1 LQSNG
6 NVADEEM
13 YRVFN
18 CGIGM
23 IIIVPADKADAIS
36 ATLSEQGETV
46 YQLGE
51 ILERQ
56 EGQAQTEVV

>member
-1 LQSNG
+1 
-6 NVADEEM
+6 
-13 YRVFN
+13 
-18 CGIGM
+18 M
-23 IIIVPADKADAIS
+23 IIIVPADKADTIS